1 MIFWVDGDVISLLAS
16 TLSASPDCRL
26 PTRLPKDF
34 RLLNYLKMTTM
45 KSLLRLAVL
54 INLVHLSTG
63 LVGLGSFTSRIL
75 RPLNN
80 SSSSDDENQS
90 ASSSSSP
97 SSAER
102 KDNANAFESIVR
114 KVSGND
120 EYKFGDLSKSVISSS
135 TKGVEGVVKSVTK
148 NEDYEFGDYTKT
160 ALGATTSGFE
170 NVVRSVIKNEEC
182 KLLPII

>member
-1 MIFWVDGDVISLLAS
+1 
-16 TLSASPDCRL
+16 
-26 PTRLPKDF
+26 
-34 RLLNYLKMTTM
+34 MTTM
-45 KSLLRLAVL
+45 KSLLTLAVL

-63 LVGLGSFTSRIL
+63 LVGFGSFFTSRIIL

-90 ASSSSSP
+90 ASSS

>member
-1 MIFWVDGDVISLLAS
+1 MWLISVN
-16 TLSASPDCRL
+16 
-26 PTRLPKDF
+26 K
-34 RLLNYLKMTTM
+34 M

-80 SSSSDDENQS
+80 SSSSDDENHS
-90 ASSSSSP
+90 ASLS

-182 KLLPII
+182 KLSVS

>member
-1 MIFWVDGDVISLLAS
+1 MNLRAESFLLR
-16 TLSASPDCRL
+16 P
-26 PTRLPKDF
+26 F
-34 RLLNYLKMTTM
+34 NNMTM
-45 KSLLRLAVL
+45 KFLRLALL
-54 INLVHLSTG
+54 INLVQLSTG

-90 ASSSSSP
+90 ASSS
-97 SSAER
+97 R
-102 KDNANAFESIVR
+102 KDDANAFESIVR

-182 KLLPII
+182 KLSVS